1 MLRPSLLRRT
11 SGKNTEDHNSAYPGR
26 AVGPLQL
33 PQGAAPGRPAPFRP
47 AVRKCQE
54 AYRRYRTGLEGGGNR
69 ALNRH
74 TFVEGTG
81 IGFTAPDQITDS
93 NNGLDR
99 FSISELFVVQGTA
112 NNNFGWY
119 PLVVA
124 PGAITVAFGGVTT
137 EGAGAN
143 VILKTVAN
151 LFRA

>member
-1 MLRPSLLRRT
+1 MSGTVIKPGFDQLAGTLATQPRATGRRI
-11 SGKNTEDHNSAYPGR
+11 N
-26 AVGPLQL
+26 
-33 PQGAAPGRPAPFRP
+33 
-47 AVRKCQE
+47 
-54 AYRRYRTGLEGGGNR
+54 RYRTALEGGGNR